1 MKLLYDAEADVLSIV
16 FSHTGMDTKELD
28 EGIVVVTDPEGR
40 LAEVRIQQVTARAA
54 ANEVFRQILLE
65 GIGPWE
71 RSEPLIL
78 VPRLFEGAELTDD
91 RE

>member
-16 FSHTGMDTKELD
+16 FSPTGMDTKELD

-71 RSEPLIL
+71 RSDPLIL
-78 VPRLFEGAELTDD
+78 VPRLFKGSKLVDD